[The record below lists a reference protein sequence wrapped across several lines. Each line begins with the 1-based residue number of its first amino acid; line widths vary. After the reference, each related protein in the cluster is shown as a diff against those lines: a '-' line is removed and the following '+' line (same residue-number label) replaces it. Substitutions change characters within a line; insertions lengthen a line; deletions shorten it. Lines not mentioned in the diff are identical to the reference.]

1 MAARLY
7 RTSLPVTDIEAAA
20 RFYGAVLGSGL
31 IDQSQKMTVAAMEM
45 ADMKVWAHR
54 S

>member
-1 MAARLY
+1 MLKEF
-7 RTSLPVTDIEAAA
+7 PVLGPGSVEAAQV
-20 RFYGAVLGSGL
+20 AVAVRN
-31 IDQSQKMTVAAMEM
+31 QSQKMTVAAMEM